1 MKLRRVLLARLVIL
15 LSVLGLAQAM
25 LGTRA
30 VEADTPTLC
39 AIYPIPVNL
48 GVSAQPS
55 VSGDGSR
62 VAFWSTSDDFPGTD
76 NADGNV
82 EIFVQLGTSGV
93 FTRTR
98 QVTRSSGT
106 VLGGFNLG
114 PAISGDG
121 KRIAFFSDRDLVPGR
136 NTDGNFELFLA
147 DLSGLAGD
155 PEANIGLSQVT
166 SSTAAAV
173 NTWPSINSPA
183 ISDTFAVYY
192 IAFASDQNYTGG
204 NPDGNTEI
212 FRAKI
217 DGAAITF
224 VQVTSTTADFTN
236 DFPAISEDGS
246 RIAFAT
252 NSNSPGS
259 AAASVSVAKIG
270 FSGVPE
276 ITELQTFSSQTSG
289 QIAISADGSVV
300 AWSSDIGSAV
310 VDKTQI
316 WVARNVLS
324 ATQTLRQITFMTTT
338 GLLATVNTQPALD
351 QNGTL
356 VAFVS
361 TSGTVSSLY
370 LAVTADGGGA
380 PTYVDVT
387 SESGHP
393 RFSYN
398 GQNIVFGSPQ
408 SAVGL
413 SASTVKYGDCKNT
426 DLEVTGSGAPL
437 GPNPG
442 DTFTQTVRIK
452 NIGTYAV
459 KGAGL
464 EIRPPAGISAVPAN
478 IGIAISQGACG
489 PVSAASMTCTLGN
502 LLAVNQEV
510 TLTARY
516 KLLITTTETVSGFY
530 TATSPLSDTNA
541 SNNALELKVLVSA
554 ADSQVTIG
562 IAPDPAVA
570 GQSAVYTFTV
580 TALGPNQSQTG
591 TLSASVS
598 PSVTVLSLTP
608 GQTSLSG
615 SNMTWNVPP
624 ILVGNSR
631 VYTAL
636 VGIDPSV
643 RGVLT
648 ATTAIVTP
656 RDIEPGNDTDARD
669 TLLNASAGLGIT
681 KYANTSIAYS
691 GDRVTFTVFVTNS
704 GPSGVFS
711 VTVEDLLDP
720 SILSPQSVESNFAGC
735 GTPAVT
741 CLFSSMPPNTTAVIT
756 IGADVI
762 TDTAQVY
769 VNTATV
775 VTATNPVPGGI
786 PASASI
792 SLTLNTVDLQARATF
807 TPVLT
812 AGRPASYTFA
822 IYNASPL
829 TAPNVTLSAIV
840 PAGIT
845 NTAIISA
852 FSANGNAATSCVYA
866 PDPDNSLVCELPSLA
881 ARASFTATLSFT
893 VSGSASG
900 IFTDVFTVSTSGQ
913 DDIQSNNTLTRTSV
927 VGVSAPLTVSLD
939 VQPSLSAGAL
949 LTYTTWVTN
958 GGPSQAPGVM
968 LVQAMPDTADFG
980 FGAPQA
986 NGGASCSPLVASVF
1000 TCTLGVLGADQGFNV
1015 QITATVGLTLSQAYT
1030 TTASAYSGA
1039 PPTTIDAP
1047 AQDILIQAQ
1056 GDLVVTKF
1064 ADKGMAYDKDDVVF
1078 TILITNASPFAA
1090 SGVVMTDRVP
1100 FQLLNGSD
1108 DLQVNPTPDNRCTN
1122 KNVTPVITCTF
1133 NAIAAGATA
1142 RVVITGQVNTASSGW
1157 VTNTARAVGNG
1168 LDSNPSNNFS
1178 AAYVALNAYELEA
1191 EQDPTTAVA
1200 AGAQGVWTFYRR
1212 NNSPVN
1218 ATSVGLTATLPAGIT
1233 VTSQSPAGCSF
1244 AAPTLTCSGVAVNAG
1259 ARVPVMVTFTVGAGL
1274 SGTLQNT
1281 VTVFKTGALDP
1292 DPSNNTLV
1300 STTPITTS
1308 AAMTVSLQVPPLA
1321 PVGSVMTYTVRV
1333 TNTGP
1338 SVAAGA
1344 MMTLGLPSDPGL
1356 TYGAASGVGG
1366 CLAVSGSVLNCSL
1379 GSMAPGT
1386 ALVIALPVT
1395 VTAVPASY
1403 GGVASAFSTVAP
1415 TTSSQPALA
1424 RRVISVT
1431 QMAITKFA
1439 NKISALPNDVITY
1452 TIYVTN
1458 VSSVLTLTGALVV
1471 DTLPAGMTAIT
1482 VSASAVDPAF
1492 CSLGATV
1499 ACGLGA
1505 LPAGASGSITLTAH
1519 VSGTASGTLTNT
1531 ATASASHPEAQVVN
1545 NSGSAVI
1552 SVTPPATPT
1561 PTVTPTATNTPTSTP
1576 TSTPT
1581 RTPTSTPTLAATSTP
1596 TQTPTAT
1603 ATATNT
1609 STPTPSSTPTQ
1620 TPTNT
1625 PTATPTDTPT
1635 ATPTETPTPTPTDTP
1650 TPTPTETPTE
1660 TPTPTPTPG

>member
-1 MKLRRVLLARLVIL
+1 MIKLRRAWLARLVLMFSAIG
-15 LSVLGLAQAM
+15 LSWAALGP
-25 LGTRA
+25 RA
-30 VEADTPTLC
+30 SHADSPTIC
-39 AIYPIPVNL
+39 AIYAIPVNQ

-62 VAFWSTSDDFPGTD
+62 VAFWSTSADFAGTD
-76 NADGNV
+76 NSDGNV

-98 QVTRSSGT
+98 QVTKSSGT

-121 KRIAFFSDRDLVPGR
+121 KRIAFFSDRDLVAGK
-136 NTDGNFELFLA
+136 NIDGSFELFLA
-147 DLSGLAGD
+147 DLTGLAGD
-155 PEANIGLSQVT
+155 SEANIGLSQVT

-173 NTWPSINSPA
+173 NTWPSINSPS

-192 IAFASDQNYTGG
+192 IAFASNQNYTGG

-217 DGAAITF
+217 DGASITF

-259 AAASVSVAKIG
+259 AVASVSVARIG

-276 ITELQTFSSQTSG
+276 ITELQLFSSQTSG

-316 WVARNVLS
+316 WVARDVLS
-324 ATQTLRQITFMTTT
+324 ATQTLRQVTFMTTT
-338 GLLATVNTQPALD
+338 GLLATANAQPALD
-351 QNGTL
+351 QTGAL

-370 LAVTADGGGA
+370 LAVTSDGGGA

-408 SAVGL
+408 SSGGL

-426 DLEVTGSGAPL
+426 DLEVTGSVDPL

-459 KGAGL
+459 NGAGL
-464 EIRPPAGISAVPAN
+464 EIQPPAGIFASPAN
-478 IGIAISQGACG
+478 IDISITQGACG
-489 PVSAASMTCTLGN
+489 PANAVSMTCTLGN
-502 LLAVNQEV
+502 LMAVNQEV

-516 KLLITTTETVSGFY
+516 RLLITTTETVVGYY

-541 SNNALELKVLVSA
+541 SNNVLSLPVLVSA
-554 ADSQVTIG
+554 ADSQVTISV
-562 IAPDPAVA
+562 APDPAVA
-570 GQSAVYTFTV
+570 GQTVVYTFTV
-580 TALGPNQSQTG
+580 SALGPNRSQTG

-608 GQTSLSG
+608 GATSSSG
-615 SNMTWNVPP
+615 GNLAWTVPP

-631 VYTAL
+631 TYTAL
-636 VGIDPSV
+636 VGIDSNL
-643 RGVLT
+643 RTVLT
-648 ATTAIVTP
+648 ATAAIVTP
-656 RDIEPGNDTDARD
+656 RDIDPGNDTDTRV
-669 TLLNASAGLGIT
+669 TLLNASAALSIT
-681 KYANTSIAYS
+681 KFANTPIAYS
-691 GDRVTFTVFVTNS
+691 GDRVTFTLLVTNA
-704 GPSGVFS
+704 GPSAVFS

-720 SILSPQSVESNFAGC
+720 AIFFHQNTDSSLGGC

-762 TDTAQVY
+762 TDTAQLY

-775 VTATNPVPGGI
+775 VTATNPVPSGI

-792 SLTLNTVDLQARATF
+792 SLTLNTIDLQARSTF
-807 TPVLT
+807 TPALT
-812 AGRPASYTFA
+812 AGQPASYTFA
-822 IYNASPL
+822 IFNASPL
-829 TAPNVTLSAIV
+829 TASNVTLSAVV

-852 FSANGNAATSCVYA
+852 FSANGNAGTSCAYA
-866 PDPDNSLVCELPSLA
+866 PDPDNSLVCALPTLA
-881 ARASFTATLSFT
+881 ARTSFTATLFFT
-893 VSGSASG
+893 VGADASG
-900 IFTDVFTVSTSGQ
+900 IFIDVFTVSSSGQ
-913 DDIQSNNTLTRTSV
+913 DYVQSNNTLTRTAV
-927 VGVSAPLTVSLD
+927 VVVSAPLTVSLD
-939 VQPSLSAGAL
+939 VQPAL
-949 LTYTTWVTN
+949 LVGRPISYTTWVTN
-958 GGPSQAPGVM
+958 GGPSLAPNVV
-968 LVQAMPDTADFG
+968 LVQSMPDTSDFG
-980 FGAPQA
+980 FSAPVA
-986 NGGASCSPLVASVF
+986 GGGASCSALVASVF
-1000 TCTLGVLGADQGFNV
+1000 TCTLGALGSGEGFSVLV
-1015 QITATVGLTLSQAYT
+1015 TATVDAIDSQAYT
-1030 TTASAYSGA
+1030 TTASAYSAA
-1039 PPTTIDAP
+1039 PPTTIGTP
-1047 AQDILIQAQ
+1047 AEDTLVQAQ
-1056 GDLVVTKF
+1056 GDLIVTKF
-1064 ADKGMAYDKDDVVF
+1064 ADSLIAYDNDDVTY
-1078 TILITNASPFAA
+1078 TILITNASPNVA
-1090 SGVVMTDRVP
+1090 SKVVVTDRVP
-1100 FQLLNGSD
+1100 TFLLVSGE
-1108 DLQVNPTPDNRCTN
+1108 LQGNPSPNSLCSN
-1122 KNVTPVITCTF
+1122 KNVTPVVTCTF
-1133 NAIAAGATA
+1133 NTIGPGATA
-1142 RVVITGQVNTASSGW
+1142 TVTIRGQVNTASSVW

-1168 LDSNPSNNFS
+1168 LDSDLSNNFS

-1191 EQDPTTAVA
+1191 EQDPATPVA

-1212 NNSPVN
+1212 NNSP
-1218 ATSVGLTATLPAGIT
+1218 ATALTVSLTATLPAGIT
-1233 VTSQSPAGCSF
+1233 VLGQSPASCSY
-1244 AAPTLTCSGVAVNAG
+1244 AAPTLTCGGVTVSAG
-1259 ARVPVMVTFTVGAGL
+1259 ARVPVVVTFTVGAGL
-1274 SGTLQNT
+1274 TGTLQNT

-1300 STTPITTS
+1300 STTPIVVS
-1308 AAMTVSLQVPPLA
+1308 AQMTVSLSVPPLA
-1321 PVGSVMTYTVRV
+1321 PAGGVMTYTVRV

-1338 SVAAGA
+1338 SVATGA
-1344 MMTLGLPSDPGL
+1344 MMTMGLEADPNL
-1356 TYGAASGVGG
+1356 IYGAATGVGG
-1366 CLAVSGSVLNCSL
+1366 CLAVTGSVLNCSL
-1379 GSMAPGT
+1379 GTMPAGASVT
-1386 ALVIALPVT
+1386 VLLPVT

-1403 GGVASAFSTVAP
+1403 GGIASAFSAVPP

-1439 NKISALPNDVITY
+1439 SKINALPNDLITY
-1452 TIYVTN
+1452 TIHVTN
-1458 VSSVLTLTGALVV
+1458 VSSVFTLTGALIV
-1471 DTLPAGMTAIT
+1471 DTLPPGMTAIT
-1482 VSASAVDPAF
+1482 VTASAVDPAF

-1505 LPAGASGSITLTAH
+1505 LPAGASGSITLTAQ
-1519 VSGTASGTLTNT
+1519 VSGTTSGTLTNT
-1531 ATASASHPEAQVVN
+1531 ATASASHPEVLVI
-1545 NSGSAVI
+1545 NSSASAVI
-1552 SVTPPATPT
+1552 QVTPPATPT
-1561 PTVTPTATNTPTSTP
+1561 PTATPTATRTPTSTP
-1576 TSTPT
+1576 SSTPT
-1581 RTPTSTPTLAATSTP
+1581 QTATSTPTLAATHTP
-1596 TQTPTAT
+1596 TH
-1603 ATATNT
+1603 
-1609 STPTPSSTPTQ
+1609 

-1625 PTATPTDTPT
+1625 PTPSNTPTP
-1635 ATPTETPTPTPTDTP
+1635 APSNTPTPTPTDTP
-1650 TPTPTETPTE
+1650 TPTPTPTD
-1660 TPTPTPTPG
+1660 TPTPTPTPTPTDTPTPTPTPS

>member
-1 MKLRRVLLARLVIL
+1 MRLALM
-15 LSVLGLAQAM
+15 LSALGLAWAA
-25 LGTRA
+25 LGPRA
-30 VEADTPTLC
+30 THADSPTLC
-39 AIYPIPVNL
+39 AIYTIPINQ

-62 VAFWSTSDDFPGTD
+62 VAFWSTSADFAGTD

-98 QVTRSSGT
+98 QVTKSSGT

-136 NTDGNFELFLA
+136 NSDGSFELFLA

-155 PEANIGLSQVT
+155 PEAIIGISQVT

-173 NTWPSINSPA
+173 NTWPSINSPS
-183 ISDTFAVYY
+183 ISDTFAIYY
-192 IAFASDQNYTGG
+192 VAFASDQNYTGG

-212 FRAKI
+212 FRARI

-259 AAASVSVAKIG
+259 AAASVSVARIG

-276 ITELQTFSSQTSG
+276 LTELQTFSSQTSG

-300 AWSSDIGSAV
+300 AWSSDIGSES

-316 WVARNVLS
+316 WVARDVLS
-324 ATQTLRQITFMTTT
+324 ATQTLRQVTYMTTT
-338 GLLATVNTQPALD
+338 GLSVSANTQPALD
-351 QNGTL
+351 QSGAL

-361 TSGTVSSLY
+361 TSGTVSSLF
-370 LAVTADGGGA
+370 LAVTSDGGGA

-408 SAVGL
+408 ASGGL

-426 DLEVTGSGAPL
+426 DLEVTGSGAPP

-459 KGAGL
+459 NGAGL
-464 EIRPPAGISAVPAN
+464 EIRPPQGISALPAN
-478 IGIAISQGACG
+478 IGISITQGACG
-489 PVSAASMTCTLGN
+489 PVNAVSMTCTLGG
-502 LLAVNQEV
+502 LMAVNQEV
-510 TLTARY
+510 TVTARY
-516 KLLITTTETVSGFY
+516 KLLITTTETVVGYY
-530 TATSPLSDTNA
+530 TATSPLSDTNV
-541 SNNALELKVLVSA
+541 SNNVLALNVLVSA
-554 ADSQVTIG
+554 ADSQVTIAV
-562 IAPDPAVA
+562 APDPVVA
-570 GQSAVYTFTV
+570 GRTAVYTFTV
-580 TALGPNQSQTG
+580 TALGPNTSQTG
-591 TLSASVS
+591 VLTASVS

-608 GQTSLSG
+608 GQTSSSG
-615 SNMTWNVPP
+615 GNIVWGVPP
-624 ILVGNSR
+624 ISVGNAR

-636 VGIDPSV
+636 VGIDPNL
-643 RGVLT
+643 RAILT
-648 ATTAIVTP
+648 STAVIATP
-656 RDIEPGNDTDARD
+656 RDIEPGNDVDARD
-669 TLLNASAGLGIT
+669 TLLNASAALSIT
-681 KYANTSIAYS
+681 KRANTSIAYS
-691 GDRVTFTVFVTNS
+691 GDRVTFTVWVTNS
-704 GPSGVFS
+704 GPSAVYS
-711 VTVEDLLDP
+711 VTVQDLLDP

-735 GTPAVT
+735 GTPVVT
-741 CLFSSMPPNTTAVIT
+741 CLFSSMPPNSTAVIT

-762 TDTAQVY
+762 TDTAQLY
-769 VNTATV
+769 VNTASV
-775 VTATNPVPGGI
+775 VTATNPVPSGI

-792 SLTLNTVDLQARATF
+792 SLTLNTIDLQARATF

-822 IYNASPL
+822 IFNASPL
-829 TAPNVTLSAIV
+829 TAPNVTLSAAV

-852 FSANGNAATSCVYA
+852 FSANGNAATSCVYTS
-866 PDPDNSLVCELPSLA
+866 DPGNSLVCQLPSLA
-881 ARASFTATLSFT
+881 AGASFTATLSFT
-893 VSGSASG
+893 VSASASG
-900 IFTDVFTVSTSGQ
+900 VFTDVFTVSTSGQ
-913 DDIQSNNTLTRTSV
+913 DDIQSNNTLTRTAV

-939 VQPSLSAGAL
+939 VGPSLDAGAL

-958 GGPSQAPGVM
+958 AGPADAPAVV
-968 LVQAMPDTADFG
+968 LVQVMPNSVDFA
-980 FGAPQA
+980 FGVPLAS
-986 NGGASCSPLVASVF
+986 GGASCSALVARAF
-1000 TCTLGVLGADQGFNV
+1000 TCTLGALGSGQGFNA

-1030 TTASAYSGA
+1030 TTASTYSAA

-1047 AQDILIQAQ
+1047 AQDVLVQAQ
-1056 GDLVVTKF
+1056 GDLIVTKF
-1064 ADKGMAYDKDDVVF
+1064 ADRLMAYDGDIVVF
-1078 TILITNASPFAA
+1078 TILITNVSPFAA
-1090 SGVVMTDRVP
+1090 SGVVVTDRVP
-1100 FQLLNGSD
+1100 LELLKTNG
-1108 DLQVNPTPDNRCTN
+1108 DLQSNPLPNSRCSDA
-1122 KNVTPVITCTF
+1122 NVTPVVTCTF
-1133 NAIAAGATA
+1133 NSIGPGATA
-1142 RVVITGQVNTASSGW
+1142 RVTITGKVNTTSSVW

-1178 AAYVALNAYELEA
+1178 AASVALNAYELEA
-1191 EQDPTTAVA
+1191 EQDPTTSVA

-1212 NNSPVN
+1212 NNSPGDASGV
-1218 ATSVGLTATLPAGIT
+1218 SLTATLPAGIT
-1233 VTSQSPAGCSF
+1233 VTGQSPGCGF
-1244 AAPTLTCSGVAVNAG
+1244 AAPTLTCSGVTVNAG
-1259 ARVPVMVTFTVGAGL
+1259 AAAPVTVTFTVGAGL

-1292 DPSNNTLV
+1292 NPSNNTLV
-1300 STTPITTS
+1300 STTPITVS
-1308 AAMTVSLQVPPLA
+1308 AAMTVSLEVPPLA
-1321 PVGSVMTYTVRV
+1321 PVGEVMTYTVRV

-1338 SVAAGA
+1338 SLATGA
-1344 MMTLGLPSDPGL
+1344 MMTLGLQSDPGL
-1356 TYGAASGVGG
+1356 AYGSATGVGG
-1366 CLAVSGSVLNCSL
+1366 CLAVTGSVLNCSL

-1395 VTAVPASY
+1395 VTGVPASY

-1415 TTSSQPALA
+1415 TTSSQPAVA

-1439 NKISALPNDVITY
+1439 STFNALPNDLITY
-1452 TIYVTN
+1452 TLHVTN
-1458 VSSVLTLTGALVV
+1458 VSSMFILSGTLVV
-1471 DTLPAGMTAIT
+1471 DTLPAGMRAIT
-1482 VSASAVDPAF
+1482 VSASAVDPAI
-1492 CSLGATV
+1492 CTLGATV

-1505 LPAGASGSITLTAH
+1505 LPPGRSGLITLTAQ
-1519 VSGTASGTLTNT
+1519 VSPTTSGLLTNT
-1531 ATASASHPEAQVVN
+1531 ATVKASPGEVTVVD
-1545 NSGSAVI
+1545 NSATAAI
-1552 SVTPPATPT
+1552 LVTPPATPT
-1561 PTVTPTATNTPTSTP
+1561 PTATN
-1576 TSTPT
+1576 
-1581 RTPTSTPTLAATSTP
+1581 
-1596 TQTPTAT
+1596 
-1603 ATATNT
+1603 
-1609 STPTPSSTPTQ
+1609 

-1625 PTATPTDTPT
+1625 PTATATHTPTQTPTSTPTSAATNTPTQTPTVTPTNTLTLTPT
-1635 ATPTETPTPTPTDTP
+1635 ATPTNTPTVTPTPTPTATP
-1650 TPTPTETPTE
+1650 S
-1660 TPTPTPTPG
+1660 